1 MNIKL
6 ETKRLFLRP
15 ITKNDAQDFFEM
27 DSNPKVHIFLG
38 NNPVTSIEQSKS
50 KIKGV
55 LQQYKDYGVGR
66 LAMIKKDTGEFVGW
80 SGLKFER
87 ELRKEFD
94 YYDLG
99 YRLKETFWGNGYAT
113 EAAIASLNYGFRD
126 LNLEEICAAAHVNH
140 IASNTILKKV
150 GMEPS
155 GTFEYDDDLCNWY
168 TLKKNLYKQQNPFL

>member
-1 MNIKL
+1 MKNLKL
-6 ETKRLFLRP
+6 ETKRLYLRP
-15 ITKNDAQDFFEM
+15 INEEDDQNFFEM

-38 NNPVTSIEQSKS
+38 NNPVTSIEQSRE

-66 LAMIKKDTGEFVGW
+66 LAMIKKDNGEFVGW

-99 YRLKETFWGNGYAT
+99 YRLNEKFWGKGFAT
-113 EAAIASLNYGFRD
+113 EAAKASLEYGFKD
-126 LNLEEICAAAHVNH
+126 LKLKEICAAADVNH
-140 IASNTILKKV
+140 TVSNKILKNI
-150 GMEPS
+150 GLNLS
-155 GTFEYDDDLCNWY
+155 GTFSYQGDLCNWY
-168 TLKKNLYKQQNPFL
+168 TLQNPNL

>member
-1 MNIKL
+1 MNLKL
-6 ETKRLFLRP
+6 ETNRLYLRP
-15 ITKNDAQDFFEM
+15 INEEDDQNFFEM

-38 NNPVTSIEQSKS
+38 NNPVTSIEQSRE

-99 YRLKETFWGNGYAT
+99 YRLNEKFWGKGFAT
-113 EAAIASLNYGFRD
+113 EAAKASLEYGFKD
-126 LNLEEICAAAHVNH
+126 LKLKEICAAADVNH
-140 IASNTILKKV
+140 TVSNKILKNI
-150 GMEPS
+150 GLNPS
-155 GTFEYDDDLCNWY
+155 GTFSYLGDLCNWY
-168 TLKKNLYKQQNPFL
+168 TLQNPNL